1 VREGPRLGHS
11 IGGHHAKGLLFVLMG
26 KHRSFHESKTYE
38 RVVSLLNK
46 TSLTVMPPQPEVFV
60 WIAQAVYGRA
70 KTIAPIRLAYMA
82 SALLLRTTLERPGT
96 VRLSLAN

>member
-1 VREGPRLGHS
+1 MREGPRLGHS

-46 TSLTVMPPQPEVFV
+46 TSLTVMAPQLEVFV
-60 WIAQAVYGRA
+60 WIAQAVYGPSQDDHA
-70 KTIAPIRLAYMA
+70 DKTRGYG
-82 SALLLRTTLERPGT
+82 ERSSTANNSGT
-96 VRLSLAN
+96 SGGSSCQ